1 MAAGATLIASCAG
14 LNAPATPLPQPSPA
28 SSPEGVRRRSVIPG
42 LARDNPPPPTLD
54 QKLGAMILAGF
65 TGQTAAAGDQVGVDI
80 QQRYLGGVA
89 LFDYDVNGVPRNIA
103 SPSQLQTLD
112 AQLQALASATSQST
126 LIIGTDE
133 EGGEVA
139 RLDQTHGFPPTVS
152 AQYLGTIND
161 PAVTYQYAAQMAQT
175 LRSAGLNINFAPDV
189 DLNVNP
195 NNPIIGA
202 LGRSFSA
209 DPDIVTSMAEA
220 FIRAHHDNGMLT
232 TLKHFPGHGSSTA
245 DSHLGFVNVTDTWSS
260 IELEPFRNIVHDGL
274 ADMIMTAHIFNAHL
288 DPDYPATLSKATIT
302 GILREQIGWDG
313 VVSTDAMEMGAISDN
328 YGFEQAI
335 ALAVNAGA
343 DILLYGNDGDDV
355 VPRVLTALK
364 GFVSDGTIT
373 EARIDQS
380 WARIQKLKSRLAV

>member
-1 MAAGATLIASCAG
+1 M
-14 LNAPATPLPQPSPA
+14 
-28 SSPEGVRRRSVIPG
+28 RRRSVIPG